1 MKSKILWAVSLILL
15 AVIIVLNTVGI
26 NFGLNIALWKIALA
40 FLVLVFIVERCI
52 EGAFGYLFIPL
63 VIIFLVLEKDIALAC
78 GIESGDIGPNWLFIV
93 SAVLITIG
101 IEMLLP
107 SDRSIVNINGKTGRF
122 RQDNALNDEDLEV
135 EEPEEPEEPEVDK
148 DVEEASGEDYEPCD
162 AEEIKEH
169 EKECKDNFKKAFKD
183 SENAYYN
190 KGSSS
195 TRYIDCATKRKV
207 SCYNKLGNTEV
218 YFTNTENFSGEIVL
232 NVVNELGNVEVYV
245 PKDWY
250 ISCDIINKLGN
261 VDVEKI
267 NVSPNSK
274 KRLIIKGHNKLGNV
288 EVNYTK

>member
-1 MKSKILWAVSLILL
+1 MKSKILWAVSLMVL

-26 NFGLNIALWKIALA
+26 NFGLNVALWKIALA
-40 FLVLVFIVERCI
+40 FLVLVFVVERCI
-52 EGAFGYLFIPL
+52 EGKFGYLFIPL
-63 VIIFLVLEKDIALAC
+63 VIIFLILEKDIALAC

-101 IEMLLP
+101 LEMLLP
-107 SDRSIVNINGKTGRF
+107 SERTIINVKGGTGRF
-122 RQDNALNDEDLEV
+122 RQDNALNGDDLEV
-135 EEPEEPEEPEVDK
+135 EEPEDVDDVEEPEEPEL
-148 DVEEASGEDYEPCD
+148 EECD
-162 AEEIKEH
+162 NEEIKES
-169 EKECKDNFKKAFKD
+169 EKECKENFKEAFKNN
-183 SENAYYN
+183 ENAYYN

-218 YFTNTENFSGEIVL
+218 YFTNTENFSGEIVF
-232 NVVNELGNVEVYV
+232 NVVNELGNVEIYV

-288 EVNYTK
+288 EVTYTK